1 MAEID
6 NDKLLQDFFSEN
18 KQEIADNEFSRRVM
32 HHLPDRNKR
41 LVHIWTSCMM
51 ILGIVLFVSLGGL
64 EATWRTLQ
72 DVFTNMISHE
82 VVTLDPKSLI
92 ITAIVLLFMGM
103 KKVCSLA

>member
-18 KQEIADNEFSRRVM
+18 KQEIADNGFSHRVM
-32 HHLPDRNKR
+32 HHLPDRRNR
-41 LVHIWTSCMM
+41 LVHIWTNLM
-51 ILGIVLFVSLGGL
+51 IVLGIVLFVLLGGL

-72 DVFTNMISHE
+72 DVFTHIILHE
-82 VVTLDPKSLI
+82 VATLDPKSI
-92 ITAIVLLFMGM
+92 IIVSIVLLFMGM